1 MASSSITFS
10 HRRMRWLDP
19 YLRFYVRRRTHGIYL
34 HGDLT
39 WSTDAINVLMPQ
51 HVSRLDGFVVRMIQ
65 RQVAPQA
72 RLVTIMLDRQLR
84 RYPVF
89 KKAGAF
95 GITPGSK
102 ASGRDILQL
111 VRNELV
117 PGDGV
122 VIFPQGRIE
131 AVDADLSSIHHGY
144 RYFEHPSIPTHFTPM
159 ALSVEALTHSKPSLF
174 VQVGQRVSCD
184 EAADAFKHT
193 VQELRGFLREH
204 GESADE
210 AWPGH
215 RIR

>member
-1 MASSSITFS
+1 MARS
-10 HRRMRWLDP
+10 LP
-19 YLRFYVRRRTHGIYL
+19 
-34 HGDLT
+34 
-39 WSTDAINVLMPQ
+39 AVLC
-51 HVSRLDGFVVRMIQ
+51 
-65 RQVAPQA
+65 PQA
-72 RLVTIMLDRQLR
+72 YA
-84 RYPVF
+84 RYLFARGSDVVNRCHQCPH
-89 KKAGAF
+89 APACQSSGWIRGPHDSAPGGSTGAF
-95 GITPGSK
+95 GNHHAGSTTETIPGVQEGRRSWHTPGSK